1 MGFDTQ
7 SLEKFVKTDREAFR
21 AQATEAL
28 RNFTI
33 DDREHAASL
42 ETSQTTVDTVLRAW
56 VEQLEPVYSE
66 LERKRADARIKNYLI
81 RQIGFN
87 DSQATEAVNYLVDER
102 RQLLLDEVLA
112 NLYPIQDND
121 EPYQKSYAAELLAQ
135 TEADIN
141 DFFSHYIDFA
151 QSVDAAEKYQIILC
165 DPHGSWLER
174 QKSALQI
181 HKERQHTA
189 HDEDERLDEITAQ
202 LEKLASDPESLL
214 GHITA
219 NNWSFVTILDLRS
232 KYQKQVDAF
241 SKSDQ
246 KNPTKHLKLFER
258 VTQSFRD
265 REVQKLISHQ
275 HTHSLKALRQ
285 LDETIYNTLL
295 EVFDLN
301 ATQRNRLLLDI
312 QKHTRLSQERDLI
325 LLIQRNREQ
334 FLSESE

>member
-112 NLYPIQDND
+112 NLYPTQDND
-121 EPYQKSYAAELLAQ
+121 EPYQKSYAAELLVQ

-141 DFFSHYIDFA
+141 DFFRTIS
-151 QSVDAAEKYQIILC
+151 ILHNRLTL
-165 DPHGSWLER
+165 P
-174 QKSALQI
+174 KSIKLSCAI
-181 HKERQHTA
+181 HTA
-189 HDEDERLDEITAQ
+189 A
-202 LEKLASDPESLL
+202 
-214 GHITA
+214 G
-219 NNWSFVTILDLRS
+219 
-232 KYQKQVDAF
+232 
-241 SKSDQ
+241 
-246 KNPTKHLKLFER
+246 
-258 VTQSFRD
+258 
-265 REVQKLISHQ
+265 
-275 HTHSLKALRQ
+275 
-285 LDETIYNTLL
+285 
-295 EVFDLN
+295 
-301 ATQRNRLLLDI
+301 
-312 QKHTRLSQERDLI
+312 
-325 LLIQRNREQ
+325 
-334 FLSESE
+334 